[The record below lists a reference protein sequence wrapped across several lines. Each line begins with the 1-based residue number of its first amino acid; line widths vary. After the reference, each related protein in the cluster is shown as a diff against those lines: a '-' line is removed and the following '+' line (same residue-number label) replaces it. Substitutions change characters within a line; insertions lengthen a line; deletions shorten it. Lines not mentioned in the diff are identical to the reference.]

1 MDQHRNDNPPGLGWA
16 SGESFR
22 EILEPP
28 PQEAASF
35 SILHKDGNGL
45 TTWMPCQ
52 RAQSEGNS
60 AHSSQRERPLKK
72 TEHCLFTFSNF

>member
-1 MDQHRNDNPPGLGWA
+1 MDQDRNDNPPGLGWA

-35 SILHKDGNGL
+35 SVLLLPKDGNGL
-45 TTWMPCQ
+45 T
-52 RAQSEGNS
+52 A
-60 AHSSQRERPLKK
+60 
-72 TEHCLFTFSNF
+72 